1 MRARAASGS
10 SASSSSSSGGTSSTS
25 ASSSGGVET
34 DGSSGGGGPAGPGFS
49 RAMALRRL
57 HWKNSL
63 LGEALYLV
71 NVAKTG
77 RVHLLPPQKRPPQR
91 PTFFFVF

>member
-1 MRARAASGS
+1 MQARAASGS
-10 SASSSSSSGGTSSTS
+10 SASTSSSGGTSSTS
-25 ASSSGGVET
+25 ASSSGGGET
-34 DGSSGGGGPAGPGFS
+34 DGGSGSGEPAGPGFS